1 VAGTSPELTE
11 TFAGLGGDV
20 DSALE
25 DLRLPAFVI
34 GLEGRLRWQ
43 NAESR
48 EWFGDVTGRHYTE
61 VLAPES
67 RPGARVTFTRKVLG
81 TEHSSR
87 HERWLQTPGGD
98 RVLAEVHAVAIEGG
112 ERVVG
117 VFGII
122 SPPRKPKT
130 RPASLPHRG
139 LTPRQLEVLDH
150 LSNGMSTD
158 QIAAALGI
166 QRETV
171 RNHVRGILRTLGV
184 HSRLEAVVQ
193 ARRRGLLP
201 D

>member
-1 VAGTSPELTE
+1 VAGTSPALTE
-11 TFAGLGGDV
+11 TFAALGGDV

-25 DLRLPAFVI
+25 DLRLPAFVV
-34 GLEGRLRWQ
+34 GLNGRVRWQ
-43 NAESR
+43 NAQSR
-48 EWFGDVTGRHYTE
+48 EWFGDVTGRLYAE

-67 RPGARVTFTRKVLG
+67 RPGARVTFTRRVLG
-81 TEHSSR
+81 AEHSSH
-87 HERWLQTPGGD
+87 HERWLQTLGGE
-98 RVLAEVHAVAIEGG
+98 RVLSEVHAVAIEGG

-122 SPPRKPKT
+122 SPPKKRKTQPS
-130 RPASLPHRG
+130 PQPHRG

-184 HSRLEAVVQ
+184 PSRLEPVVQ
-193 ARRRGLLP
+193 ARRRGLLH